1 MLYALLESLE
11 ETHQG
16 LLLFFAKLFEGL
28 SALLRLTPMPQ
39 NGFLEG
45 ASSFDLEE

>member
-1 MLYALLESLE
+1 MLYALLETLE

-16 LLLFFAKLFEGL
+16 LLLLFTELFEGL
-28 SALLRLTPMPQ
+28 SALLRLTPMPH

-45 ASSFDLEE
+45 AGSFDLEE